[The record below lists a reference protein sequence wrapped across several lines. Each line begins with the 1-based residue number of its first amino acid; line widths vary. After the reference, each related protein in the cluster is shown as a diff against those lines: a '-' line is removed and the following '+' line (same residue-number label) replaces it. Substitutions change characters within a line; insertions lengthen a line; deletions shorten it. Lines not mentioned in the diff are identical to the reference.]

1 VIHAPRDP
9 AFDQRVR
16 QSFEKQAIMATMG
29 ATLTSVAPGIVT
41 IDLPFSSA
49 LTQQHGFLHA
59 GAVTTVVDSACGY
72 AALTLME
79 PGTAVLSIE
88 FKVNLLAP
96 ARGNRFRATGTVL
109 RAGRTVTVVRG
120 DCRVVD
126 GSEVAPDDD
135 RAVVAIMT
143 ATMMTIRDRS
153 GLAD

>member
-1 VIHAPRDP
+1 
-9 AFDQRVR
+9 
-16 QSFEKQAIMATMG
+16 M
-29 ATLTSVAPGIVT
+29 
-41 IDLPFSSA
+41 
-49 LTQQHGFLHA
+49 
-59 GAVTTVVDSACGY
+59 TTVVDSACGY